1 MRAYPALML
10 CKPFRQN
17 EMDILAYLPFL
28 CFRNGQFHTGADGN
42 TCDNLS
48 LMPTQETGF
57 LMIDFKLFLPNDLFN
72 QRQYLLR
79 RKDISRKGEII
90 RVASINQIIFSS
102 QCRQLLS
109 IS

>member
-1 MRAYPALML
+1 ML
-10 CKPFRQN
+10 RKPFRKN

-28 CFRNGQFHTGADGN
+28 CFRNGQLHTGADGN
-42 TCDNLS
+42 ACDDLS

-57 LMIDFKLFLPNDLFN
+57 LMIDFKLFLPNDLLN

-79 RKDISRKGEII
+79 RKNISRKGEII
-90 RVASINQIIFSS
+90 RVAGINQIIFSS